1 MKFAIPFHRCF
12 SLNDA
17 AMVDEVE
24 NDGSSASAQLGFR
37 GRLRDGTKVAVKAL
51 SVELESLRGERGFV
65 AEITALSNM
74 KHRNLVSLRGC
85 GIQGADRF
93 LVYDYME
100 NSSLAHAL
108 LGQEQNRKKLNWNM
122 RRDISTE
129 ETLCCDL
136 MVDNIYG
143 VKVWDAYEEGKLVEV
158 VDPVL
163 GKDFSEE
170 EASRFLKVGLLC
182 VQEAARNRP
191 RMSAAVKML
200 TNETLLGDVMISQ
213 PGHIVDLMD
222 IHIEDRKSSQTTSNE
237 LNSPNS
243 AL

>member
-1 MKFAIPFHRCF
+1 
-12 SLNDA
+12 
-17 AMVDEVE
+17 
-24 NDGSSASAQLGFR
+24 
-37 GRLRDGTKVAVKAL
+37 
-51 SVELESLRGERGFV
+51 
-65 AEITALSNM
+65 
-74 KHRNLVSLRGC
+74 
-85 GIQGADRF
+85 
-93 LVYDYME
+93 
-100 NSSLAHAL
+100 
-108 LGQEQNRKKLNWNM
+108 
-122 RRDISTE
+122 
-129 ETLCCDL
+129 

-143 VKVWDAYEEGKLVEV
+143 VKVWDAYKEGKLVEV